1 MMKTTRLYS
10 RMAALLLAGI
20 LILTGTGC
28 GSTATSGRSD
38 TMEDMDSQT
47 LVSDMGVGWNL
58 GDTLDVCAADRDG
71 DGRVNEAPAEGEKVD
86 ESLWGNVY
94 TTPELFD
101 HLKADGVQSVRIP
114 VTWRDH
120 ISNDGKNTIDPD
132 WMQRVQEIV
141 DYAYD
146 RDMYVI
152 LNIHHDGGGDPD
164 FGAWIRTDA
173 AGFEAVREKYR
184 RVWEQIA
191 AYFSGYDERLI
202 FESMN
207 EVGFDSVAEARAYD
221 MLNTLNQ
228 DFVDL
233 VRANGGNNDKRHLLI
248 AGYWTDIEM
257 TCDEK
262 FQMPDDPA
270 DHCIVS
276 VHYYTP
282 YQFCITGEETTWG
295 TDGDIKRMQGLIQ
308 KMEDNFVSQGVPV
321 IVGEYGMIST
331 DVNSRILFSKTL
343 TELCHERGMA
353 TFFWDNGSEYDR
365 EAYQWRTEGLIEAL
379 CEAVK

>member
-1 MMKTTRLYS
+1 MKTTRLYS

-233 VRANGGNNDKRHLLI
+233 VRASGGNNDKRHLLI